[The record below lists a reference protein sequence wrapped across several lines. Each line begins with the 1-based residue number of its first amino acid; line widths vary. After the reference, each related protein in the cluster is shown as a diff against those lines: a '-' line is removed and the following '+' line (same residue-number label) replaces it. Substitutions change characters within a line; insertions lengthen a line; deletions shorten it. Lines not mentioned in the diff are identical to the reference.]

1 MRVLVIAAHMDDEAV
16 GVGGTIVRHVRAGDQ
31 VTVCVVCKRAYD
43 HRFDEAA
50 IAIERQATKDAAARL
65 GYTDLRFLELRD
77 ELLDE
82 RLLDVIVPIEQIV
95 NDVRPA
101 TVYTHHRGDANQDHR
116 AVFQASMVACRSIA
130 PNPPDRILCYE
141 VASSSDQAAPFPE
154 FAFQPNTYVNVAGE
168 LPVKLAANGNIVAWQ
183 EASIGAEAGG
193 LRLTQVHVN
202 VGDRVRKGQVLAT
215 LAGDTLRAEVA
226 QSRASLAEAEAA
238 AAEAANNAQRA
249 RTLQGTGALS
259 ASQINQYLTAEKTA
273 RARADAARA
282 LVQAQQVRL
291 QQTDVHAPDSGIIS
305 SRTATV
311 GAVVAPG
318 TELFRLIRQ
327 GRLEWRAEVTSS
339 ELGRLTVGTR
349 ALVTAASGARLEGR
363 VRMIGPT
370 VDPQTRAALVYVD
383 VKPLPGMAASARAG
397 MFARGEFDLGAA
409 PALTVPQQ
417 AVVVRDG
424 FSYVYRVDPDN
435 RVAQVKVQTG
445 RRDGDRVEIVQ
456 GLAPDASVVATGA
469 GFLNDGDLVRVV
481 IASPTP
487 SAAPAASAAAK

>member
-1 MRVLVIAAHMDDEAV
+1 MKNIRPKPLILVLLLLAGIAALAWFFRGE
-16 GVGGTIVRHVRAGDQ
+16 RA
-31 VTVCVVCKRAYD
+31 APP
-43 HRFDEAA
+43 AA
-50 IAIERQATKDAAARL
+50 T
-65 GYTDLRFLELRD
+65 
-77 ELLDE
+77 
-82 RLLDVIVPIEQIV
+82 
-95 NDVRPA
+95 VRPA
-101 TVYTHHRGDANQDHR
+101 LTVTT
-116 AVFQASMVACRSIA
+116 V
-130 PNPPDRILCYE
+130 
-141 VASSSDQAAPFPE
+141 
-154 FAFQPNTYVNVAGE
+154 QPQRE
-168 LPVKLAANGNIVAWQ
+168 SLPTTLAANGNIMAWQ
-183 EASIGAEAGG
+183 EASVGTEAAG
-193 LRLTQVHVN
+193 LRLTQVRAN
-202 VGDRVRKGQVLAT
+202 VGDRVRQGQVLAT
-215 LAGDTLRAEVA
+215 LSGDAVQADLA
-226 QSRASLAEAEAA
+226 QSRAALAEAEAG

-259 ASQINQYLTAEKTA
+259 ASRINQYLTAEQIA
-273 RARADAARA
+273 RARVEAARA
-282 LVQAQQVRL
+282 QLQAHQVRL
-291 QQTDVHAPDSGIIS
+291 RQTTVTAPDNGIIS

-327 GRLEWRAEVTSS
+327 GRLEWRAEVTSH
-339 ELGRLTVGTR
+339 ELGRLTVGTT

-445 RRDGDRVEIVQ
+445 RMAGDRVAIVQ
-456 GLAPDASVVATGA
+456 GLASDARIVAAGA
-469 GFLNDGDLVRVV
+469 GFLNDGDLVRVADDS
-481 IASPTP
+481 AS
-487 SAAPAASAAAK
+487 SALAPASAASAAASAAR

>member
-168 LPVKLAANGNIVAWQ
+168 LPVKLAAVECYRRELREFPHPRSVRGLEVLARKR
-183 EASIGAEAGG
+183 GMEAG
-193 LRLTQVHVN
+193 L
-202 VGDRVRKGQVLAT
+202 
-215 LAGDTLRAEVA
+215 E
-226 QSRASLAEAEAA
+226 
-238 AAEAANNAQRA
+238 AAEA
-249 RTLQGTGALS
+249 
-259 ASQINQYLTAEKTA
+259 
-273 RARADAARA
+273 
-282 LVQAQQVRL
+282 
-291 QQTDVHAPDSGIIS
+291 
-305 SRTATV
+305 
-311 GAVVAPG
+311 
-318 TELFRLIRQ
+318 F
-327 GRLEWRAEVTSS
+327 
-339 ELGRLTVGTR
+339 
-349 ALVTAASGARLEGR
+349 
-363 VRMIGPT
+363 M
-370 VDPQTRAALVYVD
+370 
-383 VKPLPGMAASARAG
+383 
-397 MFARGEFDLGAA
+397 
-409 PALTVPQQ
+409 
-417 AVVVRDG
+417 
-424 FSYVYRVDPDN
+424 
-435 RVAQVKVQTG
+435 
-445 RRDGDRVEIVQ
+445 
-456 GLAPDASVVATGA
+456 
-469 GFLNDGDLVRVV
+469 LVRSVLR
-481 IASPTP
+481 
-487 SAAPAASAAAK
+487 